1 MGRLKFRFSDGETVV
16 CYETDGTEKGSL
28 FYYCPVEDYITWG
41 NFIKNNPFF
50 SVWLGDDRM
59 VCTGLAA
66 IDIFEHFVEGD
77 RIRRKKDEKRRPI
90 RQSEGNGMWS

>member
-28 FYYCPVEDYITWG
+28 FYYCPVEEYITWR

-50 SVWLGDDRM
+50 SVWLGYDRM

-66 IDIFEHFVEGD
+66 TNEFKRLVEKD
-77 RIRRKKDEKRRPI
+77 RGVTKEKK
-90 RQSEGNGMWS
+90 